1 MTKIRTNK
9 CTLRVRKIIFRHA
22 CLFFFQP
29 QRMRNNFQKATSH
42 IFDNKNI
49 FFEIEGIEN
58 LAPNKSYIFAANHP
72 PQSSLYKCFGYK
84 PHYYMFFFE
93 HIINKYLKN
102 EAHSITRYPKIRLLS
117 FILKKNKYIVLPHK
131 KNDAK
136 MKQKLNRSVAK
147 YISQGDSI
155 LIFPEGCE
163 QFGNTLHPFQ
173 KGLYHL
179 SMYTKTPIIPVHM
192 KGFNEPFTMVKFI
205 FGAPEMPNKN
215 QSAGEYVSSLRERV
229 FRDQFKMELIE

>member
-1 MTKIRTNK
+1 M
-9 CTLRVRKIIFRHA
+9 RK
-22 CLFFFQP
+22 
-29 QRMRNNFQKATSH
+29 NFQKSTSR

-49 FFEIEGIEN
+49 SVEIEGIEN

-72 PQSSLYKCFGYK
+72 PQSNIYKCFGYK

-93 HIINKYLKN
+93 YIINKYLKN
-102 EAHSITRYPKIRLLS
+102 EVHSITRYPRIRLLS
-117 FILKKNKYIVLPHK
+117 FILKKNKYIVLPRK

-136 MKQKLNRSVAK
+136 MKQELNQSVAK
-147 YISQGDSI
+147 YIAQGDSI

-179 SMYTKTPIIPVHM
+179 SMHTETPIIPVHM
-192 KGFNEPFTMVKFI
+192 KGFDEPYTNIKFV